1 MSLTHGYYK
10 NETSVNNVHPLFVK
24 DLGKGDK
31 SNLLK
36 FI

>member
-1 MSLTHGYYK
+1 MDTIEMKQVLIMCIRY
-10 NETSVNNVHPLFVK
+10 L